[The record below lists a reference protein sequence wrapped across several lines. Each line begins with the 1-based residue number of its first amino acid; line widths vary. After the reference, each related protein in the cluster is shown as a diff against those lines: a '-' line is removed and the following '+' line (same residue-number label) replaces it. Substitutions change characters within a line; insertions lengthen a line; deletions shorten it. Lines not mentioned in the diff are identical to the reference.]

1 MSAAMTIGCGK
12 DRRRRNNCCR
22 AHTGAH
28 SRKPEP
34 IKPAK
39 TVKRSFKEQREME
52 TLPKTIEALEAE
64 QRDLHA
70 RMADAD
76 FYRQDSAVINAAQ
89 ARLQELEETLEA
101 NYRRWEAL
109 ES

>member
-1 MSAAMTIGCGK
+1 VAEYVGGYDDWLRQRPSASTPVDANAT
-12 DRRRRNNCCR
+12 
-22 AHTGAH
+22 
-28 SRKPEP
+28 RKPEP
-34 IKPAK
+34 VRPTK

-52 TLPKTIEALEAE
+52 SLPKTIEALEAE

-70 RMADAD
+70 RMAEAD

-89 ARLQELEETLEA
+89 ARLEELEKTLEA